1 MGKILIAQLNEK
13 QSDYEVLRDAVNLLA
28 DQIQKEEKEIDEF
41 KVERI
46 NKSAKVIILMG
57 RTGGGKST
65 FSNRLSGDTSVLG
78 DQGPSIA
85 SASCKS
91 VTQEN
96 SKQLIT
102 FGDHLIAV
110 VDTPGVGDSYGRDR
124 EHSNR
129 LCAYLKG
136 CGGINAFVVVCN
148 GACPRFDAHFKQ
160 MLQQYDLMFG
170 GKAFWER
177 LIIVATRV
185 ESYVQKQFRK
195 ENLLGEIG
203 VLFNIE
209 DVKSKIQVI
218 PIGFDGYEQSL
229 KDFVAAIPADRL
241 EFKQVES
248 PIDELRV
255 EHEAEQGKLD
265 ALSKTI
271 RGIQTQI
278 YAVDSKLALCRNN
291 QRQKP

>member
-160 MLQQYDLMFG
+160 MLQQYDLMAERRFG
-170 GKAFWER
+170 SGSSLSRRASRAMSRNSFGRRTCSARSAFCSTSR
-177 LIIVATRV
+177 MSSR
-185 ESYVQKQFRK
+185 
-195 ENLLGEIG
+195 
-203 VLFNIE
+203 
-209 DVKSKIQVI
+209 KSKS
-218 PIGFDGYEQSL
+218 FQSASMATSSRSRTL
-229 KDFVAAIPADRL
+229 WRPSRPTDSSSNRSNRRL
-241 EFKQVES
+241 MSCGWSTKQ
-248 PIDELRV
+248 
-255 EHEAEQGKLD
+255 
-265 ALSKTI
+265 SKGNSM
-271 RGIQTQI
+271 R
-278 YAVDSKLALCRNN
+278 
-291 QRQKP
+291 